1 MTYEKI
7 VTGVD
12 GSATSLEALR
22 YAAEL
27 AKMQSAE
34 LIAVYAT
41 SGKGQAGS
49 AVEELQK
56 KADEVASKVGVD
68 VRVRAEPGDPADVLV
83 KVVEDEAADLLVVGN
98 KGMTGASRFLLG
110 SVPNKVSHHS
120 PCDLLIVRTT

>member
-1 MTYEKI
+1 MSYERI

-27 AKMQSAE
+27 AKTQSAE

-41 SGKGQAGS
+41 PGKGAADS
-49 AVEELQK
+49 AVADLQK
-56 KADEVASKVGVD
+56 KADEVASAVGVD

-110 SVPNKVSHHS
+110 SVPNKVSHSS

>member
-1 MTYEKI
+1 VRI

-22 YAAEL
+22 YSADL
-27 AKMQSAE
+27 ARSQSAE

-41 SGKGQAGS
+41 PGKGAAAS
-49 AVEELQK
+49 ALEELQK
-56 KADEVASKVGVD
+56 KADEVASAAGVE
-68 VRVRAEPGDPADVLV
+68 VKVRAEPGDPADVLI
-83 KVVEDEAADLLVVGN
+83 KVVEDEEADLLVVGN

-110 SVPNKVSHHS
+110 SVPNKVSHTS